1 MKLTQP
7 HRQASRDDAA
17 ELAELV
23 NMAGEGMPVYLWQQL
38 ASYGQSA
45 WDVGRERA
53 RREEG
58 GFSFRNTIV
67 REENGRAVASLVG
80 YPLADSPEPVDSDTP
95 PMFVPLLELENLA
108 PGSWYVNV
116 LATYPDYR
124 GRGYGSQLLGI
135 AEQLAAACE
144 CRGLS
149 IIVSDANAGAQR
161 LYERSGY
168 RALASRPK
176 VKEGWDGPGENWIL
190 MVRDL
195 PSPAG

>member
-1 MKLTQP
+1 MFTLTEP
-7 HRQASRDDAA
+7 HRNATRDDAT

-38 ASYGQSA
+38 ATDGQSP

-53 RREEG
+53 RREQG

-80 YPLADSPEPVDSDTP
+80 YPLAETPEPVDSDTQ

-108 PGSWYVNV
+108 PGTWYVNV

-135 AEQLAAACE
+135 ADRLAVASGCP
-144 CRGLS
+144 GLS
-149 IIVSDANAGAQR
+149 IIVSDANPGAQR

-168 RALASRPK
+168 RVAASRPK
-176 VKEGWDGPGENWIL
+176 VKEGWDGPGDNWIL
-190 MVRDL
+190 MVREL
-195 PSPAG
+195 PPA

>member
-1 MKLTQP
+1 MFTLTPP
-7 HRQASRDDAA
+7 HRKATSEDAT

-38 ASYGQSA
+38 ASDGQSA

-58 GFSFRNTIV
+58 GFSFRNTVV
-67 REENGRAVASLVG
+67 REENGRAVASLVS
-80 YPLADSPEPVDSDTP
+80 YPLADSPEPIDSDTQA
-95 PMFVPLLELENLA
+95 MFVPLLELENMA

-124 GRGYGSQLLGI
+124 GLGYGSQLLAI
-135 AEQLAAACE
+135 ADQLAASSGCLE
-144 CRGLS
+144 LS
-149 IIVSDANAGAQR
+149 IIVSDGNPGAQR

-168 RALASRPK
+168 RELASRPMARG
-176 VKEGWDGPGENWIL
+176 EWENPGENWIL
-190 MVRDL
+190 LVKAL
-195 PSPAG
+195 SSS

>member
-1 MKLTQP
+1 MMNLTQP
-7 HRQASRDDAA
+7 HRQATRDDAT

-23 NMAGEGMPVYLWQQL
+23 NMAGEGMPVYLWEQL
-38 ASYGQSA
+38 ASDGQSP

-58 GFSFRNTIV
+58 GFSFRNTVV

-95 PMFVPLLELENLA
+95 PMFVPLLELENMV
-108 PGSWYVNV
+108 PGTWYVNV

-124 GRGYGSQLLGI
+124 GRGYGGQLLGI
-135 AEQLAAACE
+135 ANQLAVACG

-149 IIVSDANAGAQR
+149 IIVSDANPGAQR
-161 LYERSGY
+161 LYERTGY
-168 RALASRPK
+168 RAIASRPK
-176 VKEGWDGPGENWIL
+176 VKEGWDGPGDNWVL
-190 MVRDL
+190 MTREL
-195 PSPAG
+195 PAS